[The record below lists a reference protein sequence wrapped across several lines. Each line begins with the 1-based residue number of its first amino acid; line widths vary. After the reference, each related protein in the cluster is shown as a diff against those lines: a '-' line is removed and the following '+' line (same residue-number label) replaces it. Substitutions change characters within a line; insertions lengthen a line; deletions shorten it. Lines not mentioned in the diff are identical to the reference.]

1 MQLFNSLRAL
11 ALTATLGVSLA
22 LSPAHAQDFRL
33 AMSSPP
39 NSMDPHFYNLFSN
52 INVSD
57 HMFETLVPIH
67 HQVTTWAAKRTI
79 DYVGRTDERTYAH
92 AFFPKR

>member
-1 MQLFNSLRAL
+1 MRTINSLRQII
-11 ALTATLGVSLA
+11 LTATLGAGLA
-22 LSPAHAQDFRL
+22 LAIAQDSALAQDFRL

-39 NSMDPHFYNLFSN
+39 NSVDPHFYNLFSN

-57 HMFETLVPIH
+57 HIFET
-67 HQVTTWAAKRTI
+67 I
-79 DYVGRTDERTYAH
+79 DFIGRTDERTYAH